1 MTGTGYKLPD
11 SLLDDSPTM
20 IISDI
25 AVFNDWA
32 LAYVLMSNY

>member
-1 MTGTGYKLPD
+1 MTGTGCKLPD

-25 AVFNDWA
+25 TRFND
-32 LAYVLMSNY
+32 

>member
-1 MTGTGYKLPD
+1 MTGTGCKLPD

-25 AVFNDWA
+25 NDWTR
-32 LAYVLMSNY
+32 LCLNE